1 MAISLTWPITSDGAG
16 AVQYTANDWRTLLT
30 NLFDE
35 GVLGADSFEVT
46 ERALGTNMALDI
58 AAGVAV
64 IEGDDAAGQGNYLVE
79 ATESLSAVT
88 IGTAHAS
95 NPRIDLVGIQL
106 RDPSEGGSA
115 GRDSIFS
122 VVAGTAAASPSAP
135 STPDSFLTLAQVL
148 VPASATAI
156 SDTDITD
163 MRAPARLKH
172 EVVNTASI
180 DDGAVTTAKIPNSAA
195 TTAKIADGAVTTAKI
210 APGAVTLAERSVVQ
224 GCSLSRSTDQ
234 LAAGGGTTDVTYDSE
249 DVDNG
254 GYYPGSGSTVTV
266 PTGFGGLHSI
276 SFAYEL
282 DKDAN
287 IEKIV
292 VDISGTDHV
301 FPAID
306 YGTGSAALIV
316 PLSAAD
322 TIKCSIVND
331 GSNTDVSWAELHVYR
346 IARTS

>member
-16 AVQYTANDWRTLLT
+16 AVQYSANDWRTLLT

-46 ERALGTNMALDI
+46 ERALGANMTLDI

-64 IEGDDAAGQGNYLVE
+64 VAGDDAAGQGNYLVE

-88 IGTAHAS
+88 IGTADGS

-135 STPDSFLTLAQVL
+135 ATPDSFLTLAQVL
-148 VPASATAI
+148 VPTGAVSI
-156 SDTDITD
+156 EDEDITD
-163 MRAPARLKH
+163 ARPPARLAH
-172 EVVNTASI
+172 EVVNTDSI
-180 DDGAVTTAKIPNSAA
+180 DDEAVTTAKIPDSAV
-195 TTAKIADGAVTTAKI
+195 TTAKIADGAATIDKHSIV
-210 APGAVTLAERSVVQ
+210 E
-224 GCSLSRSTDQ
+224 GCSVSRSTNQ
-234 LAAGGGTTDVTYDSE
+234 TLSAGSVDVTYTTE

-254 GYYPGSGSTVTV
+254 GYFPGSGSTVTI
-266 PTGFGGLHSI
+266 PSGKGGLYSI
-276 SFAYEL
+276 AFSYDTTTIDLTAVRLDINGADRLFLPVAGETGAGSFVL
-282 DKDAN
+282 
-287 IEKIV
+287 
-292 VDISGTDHV
+292 
-301 FPAID
+301 
-306 YGTGSAALIV
+306 
-316 PLSAAD
+316 PLSAGDAIKVQLFNGGSSANITAAD
-322 TIKCSIVND
+322 
-331 GSNTDVSWAELHVYR
+331 LHVYR

>member
-46 ERALGTNMALDI
+46 ERALGTNMTLDI

-79 ATESLSAVT
+79 GTESLSAAT

-122 VVAGTAAASPSAP
+122 VVAGTPAASPSAP
-135 STPDSFLTLAQVL
+135 SAPDSFLTLAQVL

-163 MRAPARLKH
+163 MRSPARLKH
-172 EVVNTASI
+172 EVVNTDSLG
-180 DDGAVTTAKIPNSAA
+180 DGTVTTAKVGLTWGTVTNS
-195 TTAKIADGAVTTAKI
+195 TTSVSYTKLDDLVFVHGYIV
-210 APGAVTLAERSVVQ
+210 PGSPVTLPVGFRPSGMHRFFFDAL
-224 GCSLSRSTDQ
+224 LSEEIRFSTN
-234 LAAGGGTTDVTYDSE
+234 GEVEIFNTGGT
-249 DVDNG
+249 
-254 GYYPGSGSTVTV
+254 
-266 PTGFGGLHSI
+266 
-276 SFAYEL
+276 SFSFHYR
-282 DKDAN
+282 
-287 IEKIV
+287 
-292 VDISGTDHV
+292 
-301 FPAID
+301 
-306 YGTGSAALIV
+306 AA
-316 PLSAAD
+316 
-322 TIKCSIVND
+322 
-331 GSNTDVSWAELHVYR
+331 
-346 IARTS
+346 